1 MGRGCLRFGVSR
13 VGGGGVGI
21 ADTAVA
27 VSGEGAE
34 VYPQRKGSSLTW
46 SFEARAA
53 AASAA

>member
-13 VGGGGVGI
+13 VGGVGI